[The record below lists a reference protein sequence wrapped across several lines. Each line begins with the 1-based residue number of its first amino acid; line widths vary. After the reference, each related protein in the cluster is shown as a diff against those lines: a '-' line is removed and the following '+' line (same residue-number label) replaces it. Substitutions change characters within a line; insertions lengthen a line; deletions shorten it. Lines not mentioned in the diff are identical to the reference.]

1 MLRIPVILDLRPVT
15 PGESFVHS
23 FLRRLPALLILVA
36 GLAIAAPG
44 TADCQTLSLNGDW
57 HFVADPEGSL
67 KVEGLSSVG
76 NIRPTRIPSSWQ
88 TQFRDLR
95 DYAGVA
101 WYWRTVNVH
110 PPAPDQVALLRFGAV
125 DYLAEVY
132 VNGQKAGRHE
142 GGYLPFEIDVTSLLR
157 AGDNEIAVR
166 VADAAP
172 KSVDADGI
180 KYEEIPHGK
189 QNWYVQ
195 TSGLWQ
201 DVALDFRPRFRLGTV
216 HVSAGADGRFAI
228 AIPIINTPSKDDLNG
243 ARVSAEILGPKGET
257 VWKESSE
264 VGPGQERMEF
274 SGNVS
279 NPARWGLESP
289 ALYTLRLSL
298 SSGDMQELRFG
309 FRTFE
314 TRDGKFFLNGQAVYL
329 RGALDQD
336 FYPET
341 AYTPPSLD
349 YLRDEMRKAK
359 GLGLNMLRC
368 HIKVPDPRYL
378 QAADETGILVWYEI
392 PNWDKLTEDA
402 RRRAGDTLR
411 GMVER
416 DWNHPS
422 IVIVSVINE
431 SWGADLREAT
441 ERAWLK
447 QAYGQAKKMVPNWLV
462 VDNSACCQNF
472 HMETD
477 IADFHQYNAI
487 PDYAADFDRF
497 VEDMARRPKWLF
509 SPYGD
514 AAPRGDE
521 PIVLSEFGNW
531 GLPLLPEP
539 RPWWFSRDFH
549 GIDITLPEGVE
560 KRFSDYG
567 FDKLFADPNAL
578 AVATQW
584 HQYRALKH
592 EINTLRS
599 LPGMEGYVITEFTDL
614 NWEANGLLDMW
625 RRPKAYGEKISKLQ
639 QDDLLVARSEKR
651 NLTSGEKAEAEVY
664 FSHYSQS
671 DFPGASVVWR
681 IENTALNGALPPTEV
696 PAGSTARVGTIE
708 FTAPEVEAPTQ
719 SILRV
724 YLTWEGKTISENSV
738 DLFFYPPIHLTLPP
752 AVAFHDPPGRLRR
765 LVNEMRARN
774 YLAPSGTETLP
785 VMVASVFD
793 DEVKKTL
800 QGGGLVI
807 LLPSDRQ
814 TLAPGLEIAPRSGS
828 RLDGNWI
835 SGFLWIRKGQPPFD
849 KIGFETLPGFEVQ
862 TVAPSTVVQGV
873 PAGNFRDVLAG
884 MFYGWIHSNVG
895 VVVQAKYGS
904 GKLFICTFSLATT
917 YGSDPY
923 ATYLLDAL
931 VNYAVSG
938 PTPQFEIPASGD

>member
-1 MLRIPVILDLRPVT
+1 
-15 PGESFVHS
+15 
-23 FLRRLPALLILVA
+23 
-36 GLAIAAPG
+36 
-44 TADCQTLSLNGDW
+44 
-57 HFVADPEGSL
+57 
-67 KVEGLSSVG
+67 
-76 NIRPTRIPSSWQ
+76 
-88 TQFRDLR
+88 
-95 DYAGVA
+95 
-101 WYWRTVNVH
+101 
-110 PPAPDQVALLRFGAV
+110 VALLRFGAV
-125 DYLAEVY
+125 DYLAQVY
-132 VNGQKAGRHE
+132 VNGQKAGEHE
-142 GGYLPFEIDVTSLLR
+142 GGYLPFEIDVTSLLK
-157 AGDNEIAVR
+157 AGDNQIAVR

-172 KSVDADGI
+172 KKPVEGI
-180 KYEEIPHGK
+180 VYEEIPHGK

-201 DVALDFRPRFRLGTV
+201 DVSLDFRPRFRLGAA
-216 HVSAGADGRFAI
+216 HISADADGRFAI
-228 AIPIINTPSKDDLNG
+228 AVPILNTPSQNELKG
-243 ARVSAEILGPKGET
+243 ARVSAEILGPKGESA
-257 VWKESSE
+257 WKESSE
-264 VGPGQERMEF
+264 VAPGQERMEF
-274 SGNVS
+274 SGNLADPVPWS
-279 NPARWGLESP
+279 LENP

-298 SSGDMQELRFG
+298 SSGDTREIRFG

-314 TRDGKFFLNGQAVYL
+314 ARDGKFFLNGQAVYL

-359 GLGLNMLRC
+359 ALGLNLLRC

-378 QAADETGILVWYEI
+378 QAADDAGVLVWYEI

-402 RRRAGDTLR
+402 KRRARQTLQ

-416 DWNHPS
+416 DWNHPCL
-422 IVIVSVINE
+422 VIVSIINE

-441 ERAWLK
+441 DREWLK
-447 QAYGQAKKMVPNWLV
+447 QSYADAKKIVPNWLV

-472 HMETD
+472 HLQTD
-477 IADFHQYNAI
+477 IADFHQYNAV

-521 PIVLSEFGNW
+521 PLVLSEFGNW
-531 GLPLLPEP
+531 GLPLLPDP
-539 RPWWFSRDFH
+539 RPWWFSRDFN

-560 KRFSDYG
+560 KRFSEYG
-567 FDKLFADPNAL
+567 FDKLFPDANAL

-584 HQYRALKH
+584 HQYRALRN

-599 LPGMEGYVITEFTDL
+599 LPGMQGYVITEFTDL

-625 RRPKAYGEKISKLQ
+625 RQPKAYAERISKLQ
-639 QDDLLVARSEKR
+639 QDDLLVARAERR
-651 NLTSGEKAEAEVY
+651 NLTSDEKGEAEVY
-664 FSHYSQS
+664 FSHYSAS
-671 DFPGASVVWR
+671 DFPGANVVWR
-681 IENTALNGALPPTEV
+681 IENTALNGTLPLPPV
-696 PAGSTARVGTIE
+696 PPGSAAHVGTIE
-708 FTAPEVEAPTQ
+708 FTAPDVEAPT
-719 SILRV
+719 SGILRI
-724 YLTWEGKTISENSV
+724 YLTWQGKTLSENSL
-738 DLFFYPPIHLTLPP
+738 DLFFYPLTHLTLPP
-752 AVAFHDPPGRLRR
+752 AVAFHDPSGRLRR

-774 YLAPSGTETLP
+774 YLAPSGTETFP
-785 VMVASVFD
+785 VLVTSIFD

-800 QGGGLVI
+800 QGGGLAI
-807 LLPSDRQ
+807 LLPSDAQ
-814 TLAPGLEIAPRSGS
+814 TLAPGLEIVPRSGS

-835 SGFLWIRKGQPPFD
+835 SGFLWIRKELPLFG

-873 PAGNFRDVLAG
+873 PAANFPDVLAG

-923 ATYLLDAL
+923 ATYLLDGL
-931 VNYAVSG
+931 VNYAVSD
-938 PTPQFEIPASGD
+938 PAPQFEIPVSGN